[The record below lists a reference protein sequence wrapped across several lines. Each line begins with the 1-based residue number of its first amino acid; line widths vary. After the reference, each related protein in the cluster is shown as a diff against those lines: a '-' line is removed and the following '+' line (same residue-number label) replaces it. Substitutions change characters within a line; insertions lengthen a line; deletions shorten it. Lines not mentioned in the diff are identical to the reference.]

1 MKVLALIAACL
12 LLFTAAYAAGDTI
25 TGRVSI
31 AAPPVITINIPILN
45 AWYHSTFIVNAS
57 ISGTA
62 HATTYQWINSS
73 TNGPYVPMT
82 NISNGIWTANF
93 NTSLLADGNYTLLVN
108 ASNRFNMTGN
118 KTVDFHVD
126 NTAPVISSFVLTKTD
141 TIYAGSPLTASD
153 FSCSATDNSE
163 SSGGSVTIIIT
174 GLSTAT
180 AGIKT
185 ATCTATDLAGNTDT
199 ETVQYTVVSTG
210 GGGAGRGAGGA
221 INGTNQ
227 TNETTETVILEQL
240 PAGQTVHLTNFVAP
254 IVSIDIEAAQTI
266 TNSDIQVSIIQS
278 AQSVPKAKVFIYFE
292 IKSSIPEDAIKSVRI
307 TFNVDKNW
315 LIQNNLSPDSVVLYG
330 LIGKSWRT
338 LDTNRV
344 NETGSMYTYTAT
356 TSRFST
362 FAIAAGAPVLLNAV
376 TGAAISI
383 PTIPLSTNTVVL
395 GIMALVL
402 IAAIVIS
409 RMRSAKGKS
418 RRR

>member
-1 MKVLALIAACL
+1 MKLLMLVIASLFLFTTAYADTAIGQVSIITASPSVAINVPTANGWYSSNFTVNALIGG
-12 LLFTAAYAAGDTI
+12 TA
-25 TGRVSI
+25 I
-31 AAPPVITINIPILN
+31 AA
-45 AWYHSTFIVNAS
+45 
-57 ISGTA
+57 
-62 HATTYQWINSS
+62 TYRWENSS
-73 TNGPYVPMT
+73 ANGSYVSL
-82 NISNGIWTANF
+82 IHQGSGIWTKNLNISSFAE
-93 NTSLLADGNYTLLVN
+93 GNYTIRVN
-108 ASNRFNMTGN
+108 ASNEVNTTDE
-118 KTVDFHVD
+118 KTVDFHID

-292 IKSSIPEDAIKSVRI
+292 IKLSIPEDAIKSVRI

-395 GIMALVL
+395 GIMAVVL